1 MWPADH
7 EPVPMAESIFPVRDA
22 ESTPDPDPEPRVVT
36 LGDADAVVEAL
47 ASKTA
52 RRLVASLHE
61 EPMVP
66 SELAD
71 RADTSI
77 QNVTYHLE
85 RLTEAGVVEVVDTWY
100 SSRGTEMDV
109 YAPASG
115 PLVIRCGDEDDAVS
129 RALAAGRA
137 AGPVESD

>member
-1 MWPADH
+1 MP
-7 EPVPMAESIFPVRDA
+7 ESIFPVRDA
-22 ESTPDPDPEPRVVT
+22 ASTPDPDPRVVS
-36 LGDADAVVEAL
+36 LGDADAIVEAL

-52 RRLVASLHE
+52 RRLVALLHE

-66 SELAD
+66 SELAE

-85 RLTEAGVVEVVDTWY
+85 RLTDADVVEVVDTWY

-115 PLVIRCGDEDDAVS
+115 PLVIRCGDEDDGAVS
-129 RALAAGRA
+129 RALAATASPGTGLA
-137 AGPVESD
+137 NSD